1 MDLEEDVFEVV
12 LGSSKYDISDKLD
25 IALSTAEKLKYLVNN
40 GEVSDVAEMST
51 DEQELTDKFIA
62 SQNKA
67 KQRLQDNLRITRK
80 TIRDD
85 ARVENAIEE
94 HCSEIHKLLV
104 DKPPH
109 KWKHDLGEPLPDTDG
124 VGVIQLSD
132 LHMNELVEMEG
143 NRYDFKVAS
152 KRLQYLAKR
161 AKKRFKDENVSKVLI
176 VGTGDFINSD
186 RRIDEL
192 LNMATNRSKAEI
204 LTVMILEQFVLDIAE
219 DFEVEVAS
227 ITGNESR
234 VRDKHSYSSAI
245 ATDNYD
251 YTIFQIL
258 KLLFRDNDRITFIEL
273 DDPREGIINV
283 NGHNLMI
290 MHGDTIGQNTIHKT
304 VAQIK
309 SKMLSKYG
317 VKVDY
322 IVWGHIHSCYMS
334 ELFARSGSL
343 VGANSYSDDALHL
356 ESVAS
361 QNIYIFKKNYIEP
374 TMIDLQNPVDVV
386 GYHIEDTLEAYN
398 VKSASKAKS
407 YNIYKSLAR
416 GLSK

>member
-25 IALSTAEKLKYLVNN
+25 IGVSTAEKLKYLVNN
-40 GEVSDVAEMST
+40 GEVADVAELNEID
-51 DEQELTDKFIA
+51 DEVMDKFLA

-94 HCSEIHKLLV
+94 HCDSIRQLLV

-109 KWKHDLGEPLPDTDG
+109 TWKRELGESLPDAEG

-132 LHMNELVEMEG
+132 LHMNELVEMEN

-152 KRLQYLAKR
+152 QRLQYLAKR
-161 AKKRFKDENVSKVLI
+161 AKKRFKDENVTKVVI

-204 LTVMILEQFVLDIAE
+204 LAVMILEQFVLDIAE
-219 DFEVEVAS
+219 DFEVEIAS

-234 VRDKHSYSSAI
+234 VRDKHAYSEAI

-258 KLLFRDNDRITFIEL
+258 RLLLRDNDRVTFIDL
-273 DDPREGIINV
+273 DDPREGIINI

-290 MHGDTIGQNTIHKT
+290 MHGDTVGQNTIHKT

-309 SKMLSKYG
+309 SKMLAKYG

-322 IVWGHIHSCYMS
+322 IVWGHIHSCYVS

-343 VGANSYSDDALHL
+343 VGSNSYSDDALHL
-356 ESVAS
+356 ESRAS

-407 YNIYKSLAR
+407 YNIHKSLAR
-416 GLSK
+416 GVSK